1 MTGKDATG
9 GGFFPAAVH
18 AVTGGGHR
26 RRAEIVAGAV
36 LGTLSLM
43 VVVGWRSAPGESGQ
57 AVGNQTLAPTP
68 PHGDGA
74 LTYTAVTASGSSDAV
89 TASILAF
96 MIAGAA
102 LIGLFF
108 YSPTPLPKPLRRPRL
123 SGAAVT
129 SMRRATTGF
138 VPVGVTR
145 RVRPEVLACLPPIGD
160 ATFAAPTG
168 PQKSRGGGG
177 AYSSMAP
184 GAVLETVIR
193 NSTLLLV
200 FFNRSTSR
208 SIA

>member
-9 GGFFPAAVH
+9 GGLFPAAVH

-43 VVVGWRSAPGESGQ
+43 VVVGWRSAPGESGE

-108 YSPTPLPKPLRRPRL
+108 YSPRPDADAPAFVRAALAQTQRRLRR
-123 SGAAVT
+123 SGAAF
-129 SMRRATTGF
+129 ATTCLRGA
-138 VPVGVTR
+138 
-145 RVRPEVLACLPPIGD
+145 EALAHE
-160 ATFAAPTG
+160 
-168 PQKSRGGGG
+168 

>member
-9 GGFFPAAVH
+9 GGLLPAAVH

-108 YSPTPLPKPLRRPRL
+108 FSPASPRL
-123 SGAAVT
+123 QRPAKCRQPSR
-129 SMRRATTGF
+129 MRAGGW
-138 VPVGVTR
+138 VPNPSWTY
-145 RVRPEVLACLPPIGD
+145 PASYPHL
-160 ATFAAPTG
+160 T
-168 PQKSRGGGG
+168 KSVVALTKEGLRQWRSPSSR
-177 AYSSMAP
+177 YSSMAP